1 MNQQQM
7 VQWRGEMIQVAPGKW
22 INPRYMVAAVL
33 YGDDERK
40 LTLTLDASTGVVAER
55 YLDITGLWVGHV
67 MSALGLREE
76 AK

>member
-1 MNQQQM
+1 
-7 VQWRGEMIQVAPGKW
+7 MIQVAPGKW

-33 YGDDERK
+33 HGDDERT
-40 LTLTLDASTGVVAER
+40 LTLTLDASTGVAQCS
-55 YLDITGLWVGHV
+55 DITGVWIGRV